1 MQHIGQNKFNEVKI
15 SEITIDISRSLF
27 FIILMH
33 NEKKKKKAHGTISNW
48 HQKFKSLFMSVALDS
63 GDVEVLLQP
72 AERFIFV
79 DEECK
84 IWMIRSFVLDLFKS
98 IRNANEE
105 TCSKSFSVWLC
116 SMRSWK
122 IFLEISADV
131 KTSENISWDSKGRIV
146 MCELPTWRW
155 TTKFLRCS
163 KI

>member
-1 MQHIGQNKFNEVKI
+1 MQ
-15 SEITIDISRSLF
+15 
-27 FIILMH
+27 
-33 NEKKKKKAHGTISNW
+33 KKKRKQQAHGTISNG

-105 TCSKSFSVWLC
+105 TCSKSFSV
-116 SMRSWK
+116 
-122 IFLEISADV
+122 
-131 KTSENISWDSKGRIV
+131 
-146 MCELPTWRW
+146 
-155 TTKFLRCS
+155 
-163 KI
+163 